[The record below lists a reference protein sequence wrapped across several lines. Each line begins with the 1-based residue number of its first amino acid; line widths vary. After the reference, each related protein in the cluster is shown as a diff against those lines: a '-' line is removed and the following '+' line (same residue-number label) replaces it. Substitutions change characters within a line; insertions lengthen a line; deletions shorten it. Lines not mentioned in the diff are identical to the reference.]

1 MIKKITCL
9 FAALFMA
16 ALFTSCGKLGYSLV
30 LWNNNEAGVHE
41 GQIVTVYVKSNI
53 SHTYIIGIPET
64 KHKIEIPLWQIS
76 EPGSKGRAKKLAS
89 RYSDFAHT
97 YASVKLDGLPI
108 RAQAVN
114 TAKQVY
120 RLRKDE
126 VIRVL
131 YRGKGQ
137 SVTNGKGDLQGE
149 WLRVLTETGTSGWC
163 FSYNL
168 NLFERS
174 GDDLSVKPAA
184 EEKKTEELPEEL
196 VSRKWVPEDYSQMIS
211 TGRYD
216 LSKINP
222 DFGLDFGNAL
232 SEENEKVIRLYTPAA
247 DKSWVY
253 TSVTKDGETYLF
265 EGAQV
270 SVVLR
275 GKTLLAAQY
284 VDKDG
289 KTKNEN
295 FIAFEGD
302 VKELIENETAR
313 RHAEIESIVKAGPVY
328 SSSNYGTITF
338 KDNDTAVW
346 RNFNLLVPSV
356 LTNTAR
362 GNIDVSVE
370 LYLNSALKKE
380 FDGILTFRFE
390 GMNEP
395 VHFFYKKDAGGLRL
409 EDAKKAAVKDN
420 LVTDRASSP
429 LVMYFSK

>member
-1 MIKKITCL
+1 MIKKIFCRSASL
-9 FAALFMA
+9 FLAL
-16 ALFTSCGKLGYSLV
+16 LFTSCGKLGYSLV
-30 LWNNNEAGVHE
+30 LWNNAEAGVQE

-64 KHKIEIPLWQIS
+64 KQKIEIPLWQIS
-76 EPGSKGRAKKLAS
+76 EPGSKGRAKKLAA

-149 WLRVLTETGTSGWC
+149 WLRVLTETGTTGWC

-168 NLFERS
+168 NLFERTGS
-174 GDDLSVKPAA
+174 ALEAKTAV
-184 EEKKTEELPEEL
+184 EEKKKDEKLEEML
-196 VSRKWVPEDYSQMIS
+196 SKKWVPEDYSAMMS
-211 TGRYD
+211 TGRFD
-216 LSKINP
+216 LSKMSADYGI
-222 DFGLDFGNAL
+222 DFGNAL
-232 SEENEKVIRLYTPAA
+232 SEEEKVIRIYTSSI

-253 TSVTKDGETYLF
+253 TSITNNNDAYQF
-265 EGAQV
+265 EGAGV
-270 SVVLR
+270 TVVLR
-275 GKTLLAAQY
+275 GQSLLAAQY
-284 VDKDG
+284 IDRDG

-295 FIAFEGD
+295 FIAFDGD
-302 VKELIENETAR
+302 VKELIENEKER
-313 RHAEIESIVKAGPVY
+313 RHAEIAGLVKSGPVY

-338 KDNDTAVW
+338 KDDDTAVW

-356 LTNTAR
+356 LTNSAR
-362 GNIDVSVE
+362 GNIELSVE
-370 LYLNSALKKE
+370 YYLGSSLKKE

-390 GMNEP
+390 GMDQSVN
-395 VHFFYKKDAGGLRL
+395 FFYKKEAGGLRL
-409 EDAKKAAVKDN
+409 EDAKKAVFKDN